1 MNFDRYWEDSDE
13 YLNETS
19 IPNRYVQKE
28 MREDSKLV
36 KNRVLEKFLK
46 EMWRNYSE
54 FVDFKGNQKHDIGHY
69 LGEKLWLQ
77 QPEYPSLIR
86 SIINVF
92 DEYDEEIEKRVHDKL
107 CYNYAKI
114 VVNKNEQIK
123 NLQQFIKKYIKKSD
137 VDGCSRYPELPEMAT
152 CYNLKKKW
160 IPIPEAAA
168 FLGMCQSNVRYY
180 KDKGVLLSKMKG
192 GSYYIN
198 VESLV
203 ALKRLR
209 DSNDYKE
216 DNINELL
223 KKKECLNV
231 LIDAYDRVE
240 KDYDESLRA
249 YKHNQILETGI
260 NSDLIRN
267 RLALFIDSFRGQGIS
282 DRNLNI
288 IYDLYVGNPHSALPT
303 LSMLA
308 EKYNLTPERIRQ
320 IVMKTQRLMS
330 IKGETRLIETK
341 KLENEIVYL
350 RTSLRYTSEELSKSI
365 QDSKNPSKLS
375 EIQIGEDDETSGD
388 YFNDM
393 KKKIIGL
400 QTDKLIEHNFS
411 VRALNCFKA
420 NNLESM
426 YDLIKCSREDLLSF
440 RQFGKKSLTEIE
452 DYLESINLHLGT
464 DFSVIE
470 EILAKH
476 W

>member
-1 MNFDRYWEDSDE
+1 MNFDRYWEESDE
-13 YLNETS
+13 YLNEISNST
-19 IPNRYVQKE
+19 RCTQKE
-28 MREDSKLV
+28 IREESMLV
-36 KNRVLEKFLK
+36 KNSILDKFLQNI
-46 EMWRNYSE
+46 WRDYSE
-54 FVDFKGNQKHDIGHY
+54 FLEMKVNKKHDIGQY

-77 QPEYPSLIR
+77 LPEYPNLIR
-86 SIINVF
+86 SIINVL
-92 DEYDEEIEKRVHDKL
+92 DEYDKDIEKRVHDKL
-107 CYNYAKI
+107 CYNYTKI
-114 VVNKNEQIK
+114 VANKNDQIK
-123 NLQQFIKKYIKKSD
+123 NLQQFIRKYINKSD
-137 VDGCSRYPELPEMAT
+137 IDGCSRYPEIPEMAT

-168 FLGMCQSNVRYY
+168 FLGMCHSNVRYY
-180 KDKGVLLSKMKG
+180 KDKGVLLSKMIG

-203 ALKRLR
+203 ALKRIR
-209 DSNDYKE
+209 DANDYKE
-216 DNINELL
+216 ENINELL
-223 KKKECLNV
+223 KKKECLNA

-240 KDYDESLRA
+240 KDYNESLRT
-249 YKHNQILETGI
+249 YKHNQTLETGI
-260 NSDLIRN
+260 NSDLISN

-440 RQFGKKSLTEIE
+440 RQFGKKSLGEIE
-452 DYLESINLHLGT
+452 GYLESINLHLGT